1 MKSLKKAD
9 ISDDTI
15 LILTD
20 KEYRDDII
28 EKVNESLADDGCSY
42 DIVIAQI
49 PWEYTL
55 VDTISDFIKYVEENG
70 IQPDI
75 VCSVY
80 GSITNSMPKEMVY
93 DMTDYLSTGRA
104 KALKNHR

>member
-42 DIVIAQI
+42 DIVIARI
-49 PWEYTL
+49 PWA
-55 VDTISDFIKYVEENG
+55 
-70 IQPDI
+70 
-75 VCSVY
+75 
-80 GSITNSMPKEMVY
+80 GSIS
-93 DMTDYLSTGRA
+93 L
-104 KALKNHR
+104 